1 MVINN
6 PTPVT
11 VVDTSTASAD
21 EAESSATVAITLGTR
36 APSRRGARLHT
47 TRGQRVFG
55 WVNVVI
61 LLLAVAVTLYPFLNV
76 IAESFSSE
84 KFIDF
89 GQVTVWPLGFNL
101 DTYKV
106 VVSDKM
112 FWINYGNTVL
122 YTVVATAISMFL
134 STIFAYAVSKHEL
147 RGRKFFIGLAVVTMF
162 FSGGLI
168 PNYVLV
174 NGLHMTNTIWAIVIP
189 NAISVYNVLIMKSFF
204 ENMPRELEEAAEI
217 DGLSTY
223 GTLWRIVL
231 PLSKAV
237 LATMVLFYA
246 VTNWN
251 SWFQAFIYLDH
262 SNLFPVTIYLRN
274 LIAGASSAQTSG
286 ANAASDLTQ
295 ISANIK
301 AVTMV
306 LTVLPILC
314 VYPFIQRYF
323 VSGVMLGSVKG

>member
-1 MVINN
+1 VVINN
-6 PTPVT
+6 PTPIT
-11 VVDTSTASAD
+11 VVDTSTANAD

-36 APSRRGARLHT
+36 APSRRGSRLHT
-47 TRGQRVFG
+47 TRGQRAFG

-76 IAESFSSE
+76 VAESFSSE
-84 KFIDF
+84 KYIDF
-89 GQVTVWPLGFNL
+89 GQVTVWPRGFNL

-122 YTVVATAISMFL
+122 YTVVATAISIFL
-134 STIFAYAVSKHEL
+134 STIFAYAVSKQEL

-174 NGLHMTNTIWAIVIP
+174 NGLHMTNTIWAVVIP

-204 ENMPRELEEAAEI
+204 ENMPRELEEAAVI
-217 DGLSTY
+217 DGLGTY

-237 LATMVLFYA
+237 LATMLLFYA